1 MPELYKIELERDGLH
16 RNLGGGF
23 PKGAIV
29 IMQGKQGA
37 GKSAVSQRL
46 LFGFLKNGHS
56 VTMVSTE
63 FTTKSFLDQMKSLD
77 YNVVNYLLNRELL
90 FIPSYPLIGKAR
102 ERTDFLDRVMNSKQL
117 YERDIIFFDTFSALV
132 KNDIDEHKA
141 IRTLAFFKK
150 LAGMNKTII
159 MTLEEGDIPENVISP
174 FKSDADI
181 YISLN
186 MQMMEGTT
194 VRTIMVKRYVQ
205 SLLPVV
211 EATGFRIEPL
221 RGFIIDITTVA

>member
-29 IMQGKQGA
+29 IMQGKQGS

-90 FIPSYPLIGKAR
+90 FIPAYPLIGKAR
-102 ERTDFLDRVMNSKQL
+102 ERTDFLDRVLNSKQL

-132 KNDIDEHKA
+132 KNDIDENRA
-141 IRTLAFFKK
+141 IKTLAFFKK

-159 MTLEEGDIPENVISP
+159 LTMEEADIPENVVSP